1 MDIAWVLL
9 IVAGLMEP
17 CWVYTLERS
26 EHFRRHGYAAATV
39 ALILVDLY
47 ILSQAMEPIGAGVAY
62 AVWAGIGAVTTFA
75 MGVAVYRDP
84 VTPARVFFAVLLIAG
99 IVCLHLTTGGH

>member
-9 IVAGLMEP
+9 IVAGLVEP

-26 EHFRRHGYAAATV
+26 EHFRRAGYAVATV
-39 ALILVDLY
+39 VLILVDLY

-62 AVWAGIGAVTTFA
+62 AVWAGIGAVTTFIL
-75 MGVAVYRDP
+75 GVVVYRDP
-84 VTPARVFFAVLLIAG
+84 VSPSRVAFAALLIVG
-99 IVCLHLTTGGH
+99 IVGLHLTTGGH